1 MRAYRVKY
9 LWMKRVFLLSCIL
22 LVFLSAKAQTYKYYT
37 NSFSYKT
44 FSNGAWTDWSQWE
57 DSRILVVISLDRNMI
72 SIYSEKIQEYDI
84 YEYKGEGADNEGG
97 KILSFSGVDRDGL
110 RCGIRF
116 RIQLDGTKQLYVDYK
131 DAIWVYGLVER

>member
-1 MRAYRVKY
+1 MRVCLIEY
-9 LWMKRVFLLSCIL
+9 LKCKKFFIFVLLL
-22 LVFLSAKAQTYKYYT
+22 LGFISVRAQTYKYYT
-37 NSFSYKT
+37 NSFSFKT
-44 FSNGAWTDWSQWE
+44 YSNGAWTDWSQWE
-57 DSRILVVISLDRNMI
+57 DSHILVVISLDRDMI
-72 SIYSEKIQEYDI
+72 SIYSEKVQEYDI

-116 RIQLDGTKQLYVDYK
+116 RIQSDGTKQLYVDYK